1 MSDRAPACRDPVLH
15 FDALR
20 LFALRE
26 GGRIEEILATENE
39 GEMLI
44 RAPAH
49 VHSAHAAPLLLERSL
64 QPTPSPLCEL
74 A

>member
-1 MSDRAPACRDPVLH
+1 MNGRSPAYRDPVLH

-20 LFALRE
+20 LVALHE
-26 GGRIEEILATENE
+26 GDRIEEALATENE
-39 GEMLI
+39 RKFLCAHL
-44 RAPAH
+44 RAYTQPAQLFT
-49 VHSAHAAPLLLERSL
+49 ARASL

>member
-1 MSDRAPACRDPVLH
+1 MSDRYRDPVLH

-20 LFALRE
+20 LVALRE
-26 GGRIEEILATENE
+26 EGRIEEALATEKE
-39 GEMLI
+39 REILYAHLRMCTQ
-44 RAPAH
+44 PAKLF
-49 VHSAHAAPLLLERSL
+49 AAGASL

>member
-1 MSDRAPACRDPVLH
+1 MSNRAPAYWDLALH

-20 LFALRE
+20 LVALRE
-26 GGRIEEILATENE
+26 GKGIEETLATESE
-39 GEMLI
+39 RKFLYAHL
-44 RAPAH
+44 RANTQPTQLFATG
-49 VHSAHAAPLLLERSL
+49 ASL